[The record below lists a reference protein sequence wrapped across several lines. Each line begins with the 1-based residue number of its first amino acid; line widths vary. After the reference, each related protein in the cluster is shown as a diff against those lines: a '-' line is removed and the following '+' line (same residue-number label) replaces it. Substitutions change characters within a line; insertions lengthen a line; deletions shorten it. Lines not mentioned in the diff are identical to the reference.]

1 MQRFEAI
8 ILFYKPLFLWSF
20 LANIVI
26 TFFNP
31 LLFQAF
37 IAKLFLAIFARFYVI
52 QSGAEQKL
60 APFKSLGI
68 SEFKLFSF
76 LYIIDV
82 IIMSIYLMLIKEFI

>member
-20 LANIVI
+20 AANIAI
-26 TFFNP
+26 TLFNP

-37 IAKLFLAIFARFYVI
+37 IAKLFLTIFARYYVI
-52 QSGAEQKL
+52 QSDTKQKL
-60 APFKSLGI
+60 TTFKSLGI

-82 IIMSIYLMLIKEFI
+82 CIMSIYLVLIKEFI